1 MRAFLSVAELAYAAG
16 IIDGEGS
23 IGLAKTRRRG
33 QAAPNWNVRLEVAST
48 DWRLLSWLRNTF
60 DLGAIGNVHSRA
72 GWRPCGRWT
81 VHKRAAGEVIQAV
94 RPYLV
99 IKAEQ
104 ADIALAFRASI
115 EAKRSSLRLTLG
127 QQLERD
133 ELRDR
138 LRTLNQRGRG
148 GDAKGSKSA

>member
-1 MRAFLSVAELAYAAG
+1 MRAFLGVHELAYAAG
-16 IIDGEGS
+16 IVDGEGS
-23 IGLAKTRRRG
+23 IGLSKTRRRG
-33 QAAPNWNVRLEVAST
+33 QTAQNWNVRLEVAST
-48 DWRLLSWLRNTF
+48 DWRLLYWLRNTF

-81 VHKRAAGEVIQAV
+81 VHKRAAGEVIQAI
-94 RPYLV
+94 RPYRV

-115 EAKRSSLRLTLG
+115 EAKRSSLRLTLT

-133 ELRDR
+133 GLRDK
-138 LRTLNQRGRG
+138 LRALNQRGQG
-148 GDAKGSKSA
+148 GGAKVPRS